1 MSALSIGA
9 EPATA
14 ATVAN
19 TDPTAPS
26 PASSSALQVVHADAH
41 LLVIDKPAGLLAVP
55 GRGEAKRDCLAA
67 RVQAEFADALVV
79 HRLDQATSGLMVF
92 ARGLDAQRR
101 LSCAFER
108 REVGKRYVAV
118 VAGRPLQ
125 TSGRI
130 DLPLAADWPNRPR
143 QQVDLLHGKASSTCW
158 RVLTEDAE
166 RDCSRL
172 ELEPL
177 TGRSH
182 QLRVHLSAIGHPILG
197 DALYASPEV
206 QRRAERLLLHASALE
221 LAHPATAERLCFS
234 SRVPF

>member
-1 MSALSIGA
+1 MSEASISA
-9 EPATA
+9 EVQTA
-14 ATVAN
+14 AQATSSERAETSPVL
-19 TDPTAPS
+19 PTA
-26 PASSSALQVVHADAH
+26 LRIVHADAH

-67 RVQAEFADALVV
+67 RVQEEFADALVV
-79 HRLDQATSGLMVF
+79 HRLDQPTSGLMVF

-101 LSCAFER
+101 LSGAFER

-118 VAGRPLQ
+118 VSGCPTEA
-125 TSGRI
+125 SGRI

-143 QQVDLLHGKASSTCW
+143 QQVDRVHGKASLTCW
-158 RVLTEDAE
+158 RVLATDAE

-182 QLRVHLSAIGHPILG
+182 QLRVHLAAIGHPILG
-197 DALYASPEV
+197 DALYAPPGI
-206 QRRAERLLLHASALE
+206 RLRASRLLLHASAL
-221 LAHPATAERLCFS
+221 AVPHPATGEPVRFAS
-234 SRVPF
+234 AVPF